1 MSSKST
7 INVGNLFGQLENYAD
22 RSIGA
27 LENARQEIQQLTT
40 RVTRLEADLD
50 ALRQQLSH
58 AFSSFVKP
66 HPEHKA
72 AAPLDVAPLDV
83 AVTPSKAIEHAVAPV
98 IENVVEKKQ
107 MEVEEVEEAQS
118 TPKTEPPKVKAN
130 LDKLSAQ
137 ERLKHWVATY
147 PNVFIPSQ
155 PQPLKVGIHKELLA
169 EEGGDIKKIRRALA
183 CYVKLPR
190 YSRCIK
196 EGAQRLDLQGNDA
209 GLVTQEEAGFAQEH
223 LQALEQKNK
232 QPSAQK
238 KQQGDSTEGR
248 LQNKL
253 SALMQ
258 QNRER

>member
-7 INVGNLFGQLENYAD
+7 MNVGNLFGQLENYAD

-72 AAPLDVAPLDV
+72 AAPLDVA
-83 AVTPSKAIEHAVAPV
+83 VTPSKAIEHAVAPV

-107 MEVEEVEEAQS
+107 IEVEEVEEAQS
-118 TPKTEPPKVKAN
+118 TPKTEPPKAKSN

-238 KQQGDSTEGR
+238 KQQLTKQDDSTEGR